1 MPETND
7 GTPRRHRQRNIA
19 PEEHTPSREEVYE
32 KFGSPDPVR
41 HAKRRAETKRRVI
54 DVENLR
60 EIKDS
65 DYSTRAIDY
74 NPLDAPFL
82 MLVIILLL
90 FGLVMVFSAS
100 YAQSIKDYGDA
111 SHYFLNQL
119 RWAVIGVGA
128 MLLFAF
134 PINYYRLKKY
144 SNIFLIGT
152 VALLVA
158 VLLMGKEVNDA
169 VRWIQ
174 FGGVRFQPSELSKV
188 AVIFFLARWCE
199 DRRSRMKNI
208 TCPVTGFLI
217 AVGPTAI
224 LLALEP
230 HFSCLILIAATAVVI
245 LYAGGMSN
253 KWFWPFVVIGILLV
267 VLFIYYGDK
276 IPVGYISRR
285 WLAWKNPEDYARST
299 GYQTLQSLMAL
310 GTGGF
315 FGVGLGNSRQKQLF
329 LPESHNDYVLSIVG
343 EELGIF
349 GVIVILL
356 LFALL
361 IWRGVTIARR
371 ARDRFGFLLVIGIMA
386 KIALQVLINL
396 AVVTNAVPVTG
407 MALPFFSYGGTAL
420 MMQLAEIG
428 VVLNISRQTKEP
440 IKL

>member
-1 MPETND
+1 MANRRD
-7 GTPRRHRQRNIA
+7 DAPRRHRQRDMDTEPHEI
-19 PEEHTPSREEVYE
+19 TREETDE
-32 KFGSPDPVR
+32 RFGSPDPVK
-41 HAKRRAETKRRVI
+41 HTKRRADAKRRVI

-60 EIKDS
+60 EIRDA
-65 DYSTRAIDY
+65 DYATRAIDY
-74 NPLDAPFL
+74 NPMDATFL

-100 YAQSIKDYGDA
+100 YAQSIEDYGSA

-119 RWAVIGVGA
+119 RWALIGVGA
-128 MLLFAF
+128 MILFAF
-134 PINYYRLKKY
+134 PINYYRLKKF
-144 SNIFLIGT
+144 SNLFLAGT
-152 VALLVA
+152 MVLLLA
-158 VLLMGKEVNDA
+158 VLLVGKEVNDA

-174 FGGVRFQPSELSKV
+174 IGGIRFQPSELSKV

-224 LLALEP
+224 LLAMEP
-230 HFSCLILIAATAVVI
+230 HFSCLILIAATAIVI

-253 KWFWPFVVIGILLV
+253 KWFWPLVVVGVLLV
-267 VLFIYYGDK
+267 ALFIFYGDK
-276 IPVGYISRR
+276 IPIGYISRR
-285 WLAWKNPEDYARST
+285 WLAWKNPENYARTT

-343 EELGIF
+343 EELGLL
-349 GVIVILL
+349 GVLVILV

-420 MMQLAEIG
+420 MIQLAEMG
-428 VVLNISRQTKEP
+428 VVLNISRQAKEP
-440 IKL
+440 ISL